1 MPYITMGLG
10 VVEAIAEVRTVM
22 QDIEKYLLEA
32 VFYPCAGLD
41 GTPVRF
47 LGHRFQRYVYA
58 DYGVTRESFKKA
70 CELSGF
76 LGYRVSSIKELD
88 VESVFQTSW
97 KELADT
103 YCSIFSQLHSAWTN
117 PFILHAIFERL
128 ADFPEEHGPSS
139 FELIY
144 VCCEAITT
152 FHSLFSKRGITPRC
166 LVYIRPGTAF
176 GGNFSAYSEELE
188 RVMRANTGGMPEF
201 VLYDRSGGNAKRGD
215 GLPLL
220 DGYQPIQRWDYRT
233 EHYGMSNATLA
244 SRLAAMG

>member
-1 MPYITMGLG
+1 MVLRVTVKWRGSK
-10 VVEAIAEVRTVM
+10 TVM
-22 QDIEKYLLEA
+22 QDIEKYLREA

-47 LGHRFQRYVYA
+47 LGHQFQRYIYA
-58 DYGVTRESFKKA
+58 DYGVSRESFEKA
-70 CELSGF
+70 CELNGF
-76 LGYRVSSIKELD
+76 LGYRLDSIKELD

-103 YCSIFSQLHSAWTN
+103 YRSILRQLHSDWTN
-117 PFILHAIFERL
+117 PFILLAKFERR
-128 ADFPEEHGPSS
+128 ADFPDEHGPSS

-152 FHSLFSKRGITPRC
+152 FDSLFSKRGITPRC

-176 GGNFSAYSEELE
+176 GGNFSAYSDVLE
-188 RVMRANTGGMPEF
+188 RVIRANTAGMPEF

-215 GLPLL
+215 CLTLL
-220 DGYQPIQRWDYRT
+220 DAYQPIQRWDYRT
-233 EHYGMSNATLA
+233 EDYGMSNATLA
-244 SRLAAMG
+244 SRLAAMR